1 MHVSP
6 LQSEIP
12 HLLYAPICR
21 IILQLSLQLLGKLLA
36 WKIIDAFEVLGRSSR
51 ITAERSFHKVSRL
64 EHGPSGK
71 QTLPPAGP
79 SGESQHL
86 PGLSLARYL
95 SAQSLPGSC
104 RSSHKHGASPTYPP
118 FCKGPQGRW
127 HGDGGWAAGPAC
139 HLLATFTYR
148 TPFPLDT
155 QTAYRGPSCMS
166 LEGLCSICSS
176 VLCKKCLGLGVN
188 GLLESLIALNHS

>member
-1 MHVSP
+1 MARLENRHF
-6 LQSEIP
+6 
-12 HLLYAPICR
+12 
-21 IILQLSLQLLGKLLA
+21 LQLAHLEKANIYQGCPWPGICLHSLC
-36 WKIIDAFEVLGRSSR
+36 
-51 ITAERSFHKVSRL
+51 
-64 EHGPSGK
+64 
-71 QTLPPAGP
+71 
-79 SGESQHL
+79 
-86 PGLSLARYL
+86 
-95 SAQSLPGSC
+95 C
-104 RSSHKHGASPTYPP
+104 RSNHKHGASPTYPP

-188 GLLESLIALNHS
+188 GLLESLIALNHFRI